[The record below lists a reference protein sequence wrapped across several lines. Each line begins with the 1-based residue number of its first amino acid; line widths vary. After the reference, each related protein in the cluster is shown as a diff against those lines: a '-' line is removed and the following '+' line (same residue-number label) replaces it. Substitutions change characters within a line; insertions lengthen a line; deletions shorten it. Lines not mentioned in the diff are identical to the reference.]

1 MTISE
6 TDPIPA
12 AATEDDVVT
21 CPVHPK
27 EAATLR
33 CNRCGRPMCTKCA
46 VRTPVGYRCRECVRQ
61 QQDKFFDAQFFD
73 YIIAGVVSL
82 GVSFVGAS
90 VLARFGFGFFT
101 IFIAFFV
108 SSAVGGAIG
117 ALVRTLT
124 RKRRGRY
131 TGLVVA
137 LGVVLG
143 ALPALLVNPLTT
155 LIFIFLAT
163 GTATAQFGLRLS
175 LNQ

>member
-1 MTISE
+1 M
-6 TDPIPA
+6 
-12 AATEDDVVT
+12 
-21 CPVHPK
+21 
-27 EAATLR
+27 
-33 CNRCGRPMCTKCA
+33 
-46 VRTPVGYRCRECVRQ
+46 
-61 QQDKFFDAQFFD
+61 
-73 YIIAGVVSL
+73 
-82 GVSFVGAS
+82 
-90 VLARFGFGFFT
+90 
-101 IFIAFFV
+101 